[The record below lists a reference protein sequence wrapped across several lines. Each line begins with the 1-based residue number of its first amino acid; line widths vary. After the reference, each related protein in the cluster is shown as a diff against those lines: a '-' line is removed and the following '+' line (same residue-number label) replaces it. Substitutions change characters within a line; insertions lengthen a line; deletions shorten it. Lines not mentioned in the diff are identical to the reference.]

1 MNKILTKEIDWLLII
16 HVLVLVLLSLV
27 TLFSLNVVFFRGQFF
42 LFLISFIFF
51 LFFSQI
57 NYKIMSIY
65 SKPIYIFSLV
75 ALTLVLILG
84 IESRGA
90 VRWIEIAGF
99 RLQLSEVFK
108 PFLSISLAV
117 YLSRIRNLNFSSFL
131 SVFGLLTPIALLIFF
146 QPDLGNA
153 IIYGL
158 IVLLTLIYMGFS
170 FKYFAV
176 IFAPF
181 VLAAPIMWEF
191 LHDYQRQRV
200 LTFINPSLDPLGTSY
215 NVIQS
220 IIAVGS
226 GQVTGRGLGQ
236 GLQSQ
241 LKFLPERQ
249 TDFIFASSAEEIG
262 FFGCIVILGLYG
274 FLLWRM
280 IYIMR
285 QARDD
290 LGMYIVGGV
299 FFMFL
304 PQVVINI
311 GMNIGILPVT
321 GIPLPFLSYG
331 GSSLLVMMTSLGIV
345 QSVARHSKN
354 LHF

>member
-16 HVLVLVLLSLV
+16 PVLVLVLLSLV

-158 IVLLTLIYMGFS
+158 IVLLETTFPICDCILF
-170 FKYFAV
+170 FKDSNSRY
-176 IFAPF
+176 
-181 VLAAPIMWEF
+181 
-191 LHDYQRQRV
+191 
-200 LTFINPSLDPLGTSY
+200 LTFY
-215 NVIQS
+215 
-220 IIAVGS
+220 
-226 GQVTGRGLGQ
+226 
-236 GLQSQ
+236 
-241 LKFLPERQ
+241 
-249 TDFIFASSAEEIG
+249 
-262 FFGCIVILGLYG
+262 C
-274 FLLWRM
+274 
-280 IYIMR
+280 
-285 QARDD
+285 
-290 LGMYIVGGV
+290 
-299 FFMFL
+299 
-304 PQVVINI
+304 
-311 GMNIGILPVT
+311 
-321 GIPLPFLSYG
+321 
-331 GSSLLVMMTSLGIV
+331 
-345 QSVARHSKN
+345 
-354 LHF
+354 

>member
-1 MNKILTKEIDWLLII
+1 
-16 HVLVLVLLSLV
+16 
-27 TLFSLNVVFFRGQFF
+27 
-42 LFLISFIFF
+42 
-51 LFFSQI
+51 
-57 NYKIMSIY
+57 
-65 SKPIYIFSLV
+65 
-75 ALTLVLILG
+75 
-84 IESRGA
+84 
-90 VRWIEIAGF
+90 
-99 RLQLSEVFK
+99 
-108 PFLSISLAV
+108 
-117 YLSRIRNLNFSSFL
+117 
-131 SVFGLLTPIALLIFF
+131 
-146 QPDLGNA
+146 
-153 IIYGL
+153 
-158 IVLLTLIYMGFS
+158 
-170 FKYFAV
+170 
-176 IFAPF
+176 
-181 VLAAPIMWEF
+181 
-191 LHDYQRQRV
+191 
-200 LTFINPSLDPLGTSY
+200 
-215 NVIQS
+215 
-220 IIAVGS
+220 
-226 GQVTGRGLGQ
+226 
-236 GLQSQ
+236 
-241 LKFLPERQ
+241 LPERQ